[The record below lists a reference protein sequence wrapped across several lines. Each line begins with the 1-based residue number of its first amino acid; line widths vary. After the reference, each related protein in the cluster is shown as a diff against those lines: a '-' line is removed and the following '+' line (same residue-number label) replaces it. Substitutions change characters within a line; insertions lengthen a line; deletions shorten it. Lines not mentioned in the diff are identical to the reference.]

1 MINVMDRLFDPSL
14 TVILKRALN
23 RGALNQ
29 TVLFFKKKNVFS
41 FGVEI
46 GIKSLR
52 IAPKSTQ
59 IELLLNQ
66 LISSI
71 PIKAVDPLVF
81 NFNILKTAI
90 LIRMIR
96 NL

>member
-1 MINVMDRLFDPSL
+1 MDRLFDPSL

-29 TVLFFKKKNVFS
+29 TVLVFLKNVFS

-81 NFNILKTAI
+81 NFNFMKTAI